1 MPMREQGR
9 LRRNAAALAFGVVL
23 AVAGPMT
30 TVAEAQS
37 FTWGGT
43 GSSTTTS
50 DYGTDTNWS
59 NSGTAPPFLPTQSA
73 IFGANGSSTVVVD
86 LLHLPVPFFFQPDS
100 WTFSATAQSV
110 YSISG
115 DAIGFNVAGPTGGI
129 INNANAGQ
137 TITIAN
143 NINDGFNGSIVP
155 VMVQQLG
162 NSTLVLAG
170 ANSYSGGTLI
180 SAGTVQV
187 TNANSLGTGTVF
199 LNGGTLQ
206 MQSPTLTLVNFS
218 NPFAVNAP
226 GGTVDLNGAFV
237 TLSGVISDGA
247 GAGVLSVIDS
257 SGSGATLELANANTY
272 TGGTN
277 ANAVT
282 LAVDNNSSVG
292 TGTVTLNNAIF
303 QANSPGNL
311 TFANNFSLSGSNIFD
326 ANGVTLTIAGNIN
339 GAGSLEVANSGG
351 SSGFAPGTVVMLGTN
366 TYTGGTLICSCST
379 LQLGDPTHTASIIGA
394 VDNEGIF
401 NIVNANT
408 SKITSITNDSG
419 LTTFSNSTSAST
431 IAITNQSGGETDFKD
446 NSAAG
451 SAVITNR
458 GSGGFTTF
466 SNAASAQNA
475 NITNQSG
482 SSTVF
487 LGNSSAGNAFIT
499 NKSGGGFF
507 PDTLFGNLGGGI
519 FLPGLGFFNNS
530 TAANATIVNNGS
542 NAVVAFGFPPGF
554 GFLADTSTAGNANI
568 TNSNGG
574 NLQFSSFTTAGNAT
588 ITTLS
593 GSGTAFFD
601 NSTGG
606 NARFITNGTGFVDFS
621 SSIGPNSDNRI
632 TAGSIEGSGTYYIG
646 AGNTLAVGSNNL
658 STTVS
663 GKVADFDPC
672 GCFGGPGPGSLEKVG
687 TGTLTLS
694 GANTYTGT
702 TTVSGG
708 VLDVEGSIASSVLT
722 TVNAGGALTG
732 AGTVGNT
739 TIATGGIFLPGNGPP
754 GSSTT
759 VAGNLAFQSGTLYL
773 VQLNSATSTF
783 ANVTGTATLAG
794 TVGASFAPGST
805 VMKQYMILSFAGVRS
820 GAFDG
825 AGVIGASGGL
835 VATVSYDPNHAYLN
849 FALNFGAT
857 PGLNINQQ
865 KVGTALNNFFNTNGG
880 IPAAFA
886 TLSPAGLTQVSGEL
900 ATGTQQATFDA
911 MNLFMGLLTD
921 PFIDGRG
928 NGVSGGPGATPFA
941 AEDGSASAY
950 AAKKTDAAR
959 DAFAKFPTKADA
971 ARNDPFDARWSVWG
985 ASYGGGSTT
994 NGNAAL
1000 GSNNSTTR
1008 AFGIVAGADYRIS
1021 PVTLAGFAL
1030 AGGGTNFSV
1039 NGAGTGRSD
1048 LFQAG
1053 VFVRHTVGSAYVT
1066 GAFAYGWQEVTTDR
1080 TVTTAGL
1087 GQLHAQFD
1095 ANAFSGRLEGG
1106 NRYVMPWMG
1115 ITPYAAGQFTT
1126 YSLPAYA
1133 EQALAGTGAFALNY
1147 AAKDVTDARTELGV
1161 RTDRSFAMQD
1171 GILTLRGRFAWAHD
1185 FDTDRNISAVFQ
1197 TLPGASFVVSGAAQ
1211 AHDSALI
1218 TASLEKK
1225 WLNGWSV
1232 AATFEGEFSN
1242 LTNSY
1247 AGKGAVR
1254 YAW

>member
-1 MPMREQGR
+1 MGAACLAPGT
-9 LRRNAAALAFGVVL
+9 AALA
-23 AVAGPMT
+23 
-30 TVAEAQS
+30 QS
-37 FTWGGT
+37 YTWGGS
-43 GSSTTTS
+43 GSTTTTS
-50 DYGTDTNWS
+50 DYGTATNWS
-59 NSGTAPPFLPTQSA
+59 TPLFGAPPIFPSQSAVFGTA
-73 IFGANGSSTVVVD
+73 GSSTVTIGGGPM
-86 LLHLPVPFFFQPDS
+86 LPDS
-100 WTFSATAQSV
+100 WTFTANAQSYTINGNPV
-110 YSISG
+110 SFSLSG
-115 DAIGFNVAGPTGGI
+115 SSGGL
-129 INNANAGQ
+129 INNANSGQ
-137 TITIAN
+137 TFTISA
-143 NINDGFNGSIVP
+143 NINDGIGGPIT
-155 VMVQQLG
+155 VQQLG
-162 NSTLVLAG
+162 NSTLVLTG
-170 ANSYSGGTLI
+170 TSGYTGGTLI
-180 SAGTVQV
+180 SAGIVQV
-187 TNANSLGTGTVF
+187 TNANSLGDSTSIVT

-206 MQSPTLTLVNFS
+206 MQSPTVTSVNFS
-218 NPFAVNAP
+218 NNFFVNAP
-226 GGTVDLNGAFV
+226 GGTVDVNGAQV
-237 TLSGVISDGA
+237 TLSGVIADGA
-247 GAGVLSVIDS
+247 GAGVLRVIDGAGGGILQL
-257 SGSGATLELANANTY
+257 SGLNNTY
-272 TGGTN
+272 SGGTLVSATTLN
-277 ANAVT
+277 VTNNSAVGTGAVT
-282 LAVDNNSSVG
+282 LQDSV
-292 TGTVTLNNAIF
+292 F
-303 QANSPGNL
+303 QAGAAGL
-311 TFANNFSLSGSNIFD
+311 TVGNNFKINNTVAGSAID
-326 ANGVTLTIAGNIN
+326 SNGFSITIAGNITDGSG
-339 GAGSLEVANSGG
+339 GAGKLTIIDNSLVGG
-351 SSGFAPGTVVMLGTN
+351 GTVILTGTN
-366 TYTGGTLICSCST
+366 TYTGGTLICSCGT
-379 LQLGDPTHTASIIGA
+379 LQLGDATHTASILGA
-394 VDNEGIF
+394 VTNENLF

-408 SKITSITNDSG
+408 SGITSILNDGG

-431 IAITNQSGGETDFKD
+431 IAITNQFGGETDFKN
-446 NSAAG
+446 NSTAG

-458 GSGGFTTF
+458 DTGGGGFTTF

-475 NITNQSG
+475 NITNQLG

-487 LGNSSAGNAFIT
+487 LGNSSAGNAVIT
-499 NKSGGGFF
+499 NKSSGGLF
-507 PDTLFGNLGGGI
+507 PDTVFGGFGGRI

-530 TAANATIVNNGS
+530 TAANATIVNNGN
-542 NAVVAFGFPPGF
+542 NAIVAFGFPPGY
-554 GFLADTSTAGNANI
+554 GFAADTSTAGNANI

-694 GANTYTGT
+694 GTNTYTGT
-702 TTVSGG
+702 TTVFGG
-708 VLDVEGSIASSVLT
+708 VLDVEGSTASSVLT
-722 TVNAGGALTG
+722 TVNSGGALTG

-739 TIATGGIFLPGNGPP
+739 TIASGGIFLPGSGTP

-759 VAGNLAFQSGTLYL
+759 VAGNLAFQSGALYL
-773 VQLNSATSTF
+773 VQFNSTTSTF
-783 ANVTGTATLAG
+783 ANVTGTAALAG
-794 TVGASFAPGST
+794 TVGAALAPGST
-805 VMKQYMILSFAGVRS
+805 VMKQYMILTAAGGRS

-825 AGVIGASGGL
+825 AAVTGSPGL
-835 VATVSYDPNHAYLN
+835 AATLSYDANHAYLN

-865 KVGTALNNFFNTNGG
+865 RVGAALTNFFNANGS

-886 TLSPAGLTQVSGEL
+886 TLAPAGLTQVSGEL

-921 PFIDGRG
+921 PFINGRG
-928 NGVSGGPGATPFA
+928 NNGAGGTGATPFA
-941 AEDGSASAY
+941 AEDDSASAY

-971 ARNDPFDARWSVWG
+971 ARNDLFDARWSVWG

-994 NGNAAL
+994 SGNAAL
-1000 GSNNSTTR
+1000 GSNNSTAR
-1008 AFGIVAGADYRIS
+1008 AFGFVAGADYRIS

-1039 NGAGTGRSD
+1039 NGAGSGRSD

-1053 VFVRHTVGSAYVT
+1053 AFVRHTVGSAYVT
-1066 GAFAYGWQEVTTDR
+1066 GGLAYGWQQVTTDR
-1080 TVTTAGL
+1080 TVTAAGL
-1087 GQLHAQFD
+1087 DQLHAQFN
-1095 ANAFSGRLEGG
+1095 ANAFSGRIEGG
-1106 NRYVMPWMG
+1106 NRYVTPWMG

-1133 EQALAGTGAFALNY
+1133 EQALVGTGAFALNY

-1161 RTDRSFAMQD
+1161 RTDRSFAMPD
-1171 GILTLRGRFAWAHD
+1171 GILTLRSRFAWAHD
-1185 FDTDRNISAVFQ
+1185 FYTDRNISAVFQ
-1197 TLPGASFVVSGAAQ
+1197 SLPGASFVVNGAAQ
-1211 AHDSALI
+1211 AHDSALTTVSI
-1218 TASLEKK
+1218 EKK
-1225 WLNGWSV
+1225 WLNGWSA

-1242 LTNSY
+1242 VTSSY
-1247 AGKGAVR
+1247 AGKGVVR

>member
-1 MPMREQGR
+1 M
-9 LRRNAAALAFGVVL
+9 LAFGVVL
-23 AVAGPMT
+23 AVAGPIA
-30 TVAEAQS
+30 TVAQAQN

-43 GSSTTTS
+43 GSTTATS
-50 DYGTDTNWS
+50 DYGTATNWS
-59 NSGTAPPFLPTQSA
+59 APPAGAPPIFPTQSA
-73 IFGANGSSTVVVD
+73 IFGASGSSTVTIGAGPM
-86 LLHLPVPFFFQPDS
+86 LPDS
-100 WTFSATAQSV
+100 WTFTANAQA
-110 YSISG
+110 YTISG
-115 DAIGFNVAGPTGGI
+115 NPVNFSMSGPSGGV
-129 INNANAGQ
+129 INNANSGQ
-137 TITIAN
+137 TITISA
-143 NINDGFNGSIVP
+143 NINDGVGGPI
-155 VMVQQLG
+155 MVQQFG
-162 NSTLVLAG
+162 NSTLVLSG
-170 ANSYSGGTLI
+170 TNGYTGGTLI
-180 SAGTVQV
+180 SAGIVQV
-187 TNANSLGTGTVF
+187 TNANSLGDTSSVVT

-206 MQSPTLTLVNFS
+206 MQSPTVVSVNFS
-218 NPFAVNAP
+218 NNFAVNAP
-226 GGTVDLNGAFV
+226 GGTVDVNGGQV
-237 TLSGVISDGA
+237 TLSGVIADGA
-247 GAGVLSVIDS
+247 GAGVLRVIDTAGTGS
-257 SGSGATLELANANTY
+257 LQLSGLNTY
-272 TGGTN
+272 SGGTLVSGTTLN
-277 ANAVT
+277 VT
-282 LAVDNNSSVG
+282 NNSSVG
-292 TGTVTLNNAIF
+292 TGAVTLQDSVF
-303 QANSPGNL
+303 QAGSAGLTIGNS
-311 TFANNFSLSGSNIFD
+311 FKINNTVAGSAIDSNGFSI
-326 ANGVTLTIAGNIN
+326 TIAGNITD
-339 GAGSLEVANSGG
+339 GSGG
-351 SSGFAPGTVVMLGTN
+351 ASKLTIIDNSLFGGGTVILTGTN
-366 TYTGGTLICSCST
+366 TYTGGTLICSCGS
-379 LQLGDPTHTASIIGA
+379 LQLGDATHTASILGP
-394 VDNEGIF
+394 VTNENLF

-408 SKITSITNDSG
+408 TGITSILNDGG
-419 LTTFSNSTSAST
+419 LTTFSNKTSAST
-431 IAITNQSGGETDFKD
+431 IAITNQFGGETDFKD
-446 NSAAG
+446 NSTAGGAA
-451 SAVITNR
+451 ITNR

-466 SNAASAQNA
+466 SNSASAQNA

-507 PDTLFGNLGGGI
+507 PDTLFGNLGGGL

-530 TAANATIVNNGS
+530 TAANATIVNNVS

-554 GFLADTSTAGNANI
+554 GFAADMSTAGNANI

-621 SSIGPNSDNRI
+621 SSLGPNGDGRV
-632 TAGSIEGSGTYYIG
+632 TAGSIEGSGSYYIG
-646 AGNTLAVGSNNL
+646 AGNTLVVGSNNL

-694 GANTYTGT
+694 GVNTYTGT
-702 TTVSGG
+702 TTVFGG
-708 VLDVEGSIASSVLT
+708 VLDVEGSIASSPLT

-739 TIATGGIFLPGNGPP
+739 TIATGGIFLPGATTP

-759 VAGNLAFQSGTLYL
+759 VAGNLAFQSGALYL
-773 VQLNSATSTF
+773 VQLNSAASTF

-805 VMKQYMILSFAGVRS
+805 VMKQYMILAFAGARS
-820 GAFDG
+820 GTFDG

-835 VATVSYDPNHAYLN
+835 VATVSYDPTHAYLN

-865 KVGTALNNFFNTNGG
+865 NVGTALNNFFSANGG
-880 IPAAFA
+880 IPVAFA

-921 PFIDGRG
+921 PFINGRG
-928 NGVSGGPGATPFA
+928 NGGTGGTGATPFA
-941 AEDGSASAY
+941 TEGDSASAY

-959 DAFAKFPTKADA
+959 DAFAKFPTKADGG
-971 ARNDPFDARWSVWG
+971 RNDLFDSHWSVWG

-994 NGNAAL
+994 SGNAAL
-1000 GSNNSTTR
+1000 GSNNSTAR
-1008 AFGIVAGADYRIS
+1008 AFGFVAGADYRIS

-1039 NGAGTGRSD
+1039 NGLGSGRSD

-1053 VFVRHTVGSAYVT
+1053 AFVRHTVGSAYVT
-1066 GAFAYGWQEVTTDR
+1066 GGLAYGWQQVTTDR

-1087 GQLHAQFD
+1087 DQLHAQFN

-1106 NRYVMPWMG
+1106 NRYVTPWMG
-1115 ITPYAAGQFTT
+1115 VTPYAAAQFTT

-1133 EQALAGTGAFALNY
+1133 EQALVGTGAFALNY
-1147 AAKDVTDARTELGV
+1147 AAKDVTDTRTELGV

-1185 FDTDRNISAVFQ
+1185 FNSDRNISAVFQ
-1197 TLPGASFVVSGAAQ
+1197 SLPGASFVVNGAAQ
-1211 AHDSALI
+1211 AHDSALT
-1218 TASLEKK
+1218 TASIEKR
-1225 WLNGWSV
+1225 WLNGWS
-1232 AATFEGEFSN
+1232 AAVTFEGEFSN
-1242 LTNSY
+1242 VTASY
-1247 AGKGAVR
+1247 AGKGVVR